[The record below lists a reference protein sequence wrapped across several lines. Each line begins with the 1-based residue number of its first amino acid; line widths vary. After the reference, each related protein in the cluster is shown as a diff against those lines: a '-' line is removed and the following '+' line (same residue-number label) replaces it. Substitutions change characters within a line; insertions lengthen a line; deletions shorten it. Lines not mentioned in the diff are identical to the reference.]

1 MASPLKSQQLTGVAG
16 IDASQLQAFG
26 RALDK
31 AAPELRVEMQRRLKD
46 TAEVIRIDAM
56 QRASEHSTTIA
67 HTIRLTSTRTAVT
80 ISAGGKGN
88 VLARL
93 YEIGNLEKGRKRN
106 RRRKSSTATSATGD
120 LIFRHPGRPRA
131 DGSGSAWAEQNR
143 YPFLAPALEAHRSEL
158 ADGVQHAV
166 QDIMRRISVDRSG
179 GISVLGDL

>member
-1 MASPLKSQQLTGVAG
+1 VASPLKSQQLTGVAG

-31 AAPELRVEMQRRLKD
+31 AAPELRIEMQRRLKAA
-46 TAEVIRIDAM
+46 AEVIKLDAM
-56 QRASEHSTTIA
+56 ERASEHSTTIA
-67 HTIRLTSTRTAVT
+67 HTIRLTSNRSAVT

-106 RRRKSSTATSATGD
+106 RRRRSSTATGASGE

-131 DGSGSAWAEQNR
+131 DGSASAWADQAR
-143 YPFLAPALEAHRSEL
+143 YPFLAPALEAHRTEL
-158 ADGVQHAV
+158 AEGVQHAV
-166 QDIMRRISVDRSG
+166 ADIMQRISVDRSG
-179 GISVLGDL
+179 AISVLGGL